1 MDYLMGSK
9 RKFNQCEDVA
19 AIDLNAE
26 ATLTVPKRR
35 RVGTHP
41 LDGVLP
47 PPLPK
52 FDDSPISAPVVEL
65 ASSIFDP
72 DEIAGLPWLI
82 QWELA
87 RKDRDSFRCY
97 GNLQLS
103 AYHSKC
109 TSVVDWIEALNK
121 ELKPAHSINL
131 DVSALLIILVACF

>member
-9 RKFNQCEDVA
+9 RKFDRCEDVA
-19 AIDLNAE
+19 AIDRSAE
-26 ATLTVPKRR
+26 ATVLKRR
-35 RVGTHP
+35 RVGAHP

-52 FDDSPISAPVVEL
+52 FDDTPISAPIVEL
-65 ASSIFDP
+65 ASSIFEP
-72 DEIAGLPWLI
+72 EHIAGLPWLI

-97 GNLQLS
+97 NNLQLPT
-103 AYHSKC
+103 YHSKC

-121 ELKPAHSINL
+121 ELKPVHRINL
-131 DVSALLIILVACF
+131 DVSSLLIILVARF